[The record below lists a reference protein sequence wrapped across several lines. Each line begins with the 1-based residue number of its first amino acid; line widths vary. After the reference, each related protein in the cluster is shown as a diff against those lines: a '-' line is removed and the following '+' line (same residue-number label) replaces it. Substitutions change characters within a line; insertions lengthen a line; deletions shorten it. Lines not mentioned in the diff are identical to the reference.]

1 MVRKYLI
8 EEEHYTTF
16 LIVLILEASVITIMS
31 SSKVPTSSTDPIF
44 DEHHQELFDLG
55 LRTRKEV
62 VGTEYVEN
70 ALKRGA
76 SEYVIY

>member
-44 DEHHQELFDLG
+44 DEHHKELFDLG